1 MKIVMYLIVLIV
13 LLIASLSYREGF
25 ESGSYAYLAPNDILI
40 TDETTKNK
48 FITAGKKTAAIF
60 FPEITLTDEKINQ
73 IKSEMNKTKDISLD
87 EINYYIQN
95 NKWPYNSYISNY
107 ATTNKESILNKLKD
121 TKIKT
126 LDDLQKVVP
135 TRLFYKY
142 FIESTE
148 TQISPPPL
156 SNNIYMGKAVAP
168 AEAPIATPSEPKTIH
183 PPFSSENYS
192 KLQSICSTLK

>member
-1 MKIVMYLIVLIV
+1 MKIVMYLILLVI

-48 FITAGKKTAAIF
+48 FITAGKKTAAVF
-60 FPEITLTDEKINQ
+60 FPEIILTDENITQ

>member
-1 MKIVMYLIVLIV
+1 MLLLYFIVLVV
-13 LLIASLSYREGF
+13 LLITSLSYREGF

-168 AEAPIATPSEPKTIH
+168 VEAPILKDEPKTIH

>member
-1 MKIVMYLIVLIV
+1 MLMYLILLIS
-13 LLIASLSYREGF
+13 LLIASLSYKEGF
-25 ESGSYAYLAPNDILI
+25 ETGTYAYLAPNNIFVA
-40 TDETTKNK
+40 DETTKNK
-48 FITAGKKTAAIF
+48 FITAGKKTAAVF
-60 FPEITLTDEKINQ
+60 FPEITLTDENINL

-107 ATTNKESILNKLKD
+107 ATTNKEYIFNMLKD

-126 LDDLQKVVP
+126 LDDLQKVFP
-135 TRLFYKY
+135 IRLFYKY

-148 TQISPPPL
+148 TKLSPPPL

-168 AEAPIATPSEPKTIH
+168 ADAPAAKPSTEPKATIH
-183 PPFSSENYS
+183 PPFSSENYT

>member
-1 MKIVMYLIVLIV
+1 MYLIVLIV

>member
-1 MKIVMYLIVLIV
+1 MKIILYLIFLII
-13 LLIASLSYREGF
+13 LLIASLSFKEGF
-25 ESGSYAYLAPNDILI
+25 ESGQYGYLAPNVILV
-40 TDETTKNK
+40 TDETTKNN
-48 FITAGKKTAAIF
+48 FITAAKKTGAVF
-60 FPEITLTDEKINQ
+60 FPEITFTEERINQ
-73 IKSEMNKTKDISLD
+73 IKNEMNKTKEISLD

-107 ATTNKESILNKLKD
+107 LTRNKDSILDKIKH
-121 TKIKT
+121 TKIKSS
-126 LDDLQKVVP
+126 DDLQKVIP

-156 SNNIYMGKAVAP
+156 SNDIYMGKAVAP
-168 AEAPIATPSEPKTIH
+168 ADTPTPVEPTATIR
-183 PPFSSENYS
+183 PPFSSDNYT

>member
-13 LLIASLSYREGF
+13 LLIYSLSYREGF

>member
-1 MKIVMYLIVLIV
+1 MK
-13 LLIASLSYREGF
+13 LLKINSLRPVRKRQLF
-25 ESGSYAYLAPNDILI
+25 
-40 TDETTKNK
+40 
-48 FITAGKKTAAIF
+48 F
-60 FPEITLTDEKINQ
+60 FPEIILTDENITQ
-73 IKSEMNKTKDISLD
+73 IKNEMNKTKEISLD

-107 ATTNKESILNKLKD
+107 LITNKESIID
-121 TKIKT
+121 KIKNTKMKT
-126 LDDLQKVVP
+126 LEDIQKVFP

-148 TQISPPPL
+148 TPISPPPL

>member
-1 MKIVMYLIVLIV
+1 MKIILYLIGLIV
-13 LLIASLSYREGF
+13 LLIASLSFREGF
-25 ESGSYAYLAPNDILI
+25 ETGTYAYLAPNDILVA
-40 TDETTKNK
+40 DETTKNN
-48 FITAGKKTAAIF
+48 FIAAGKKTAAVF
-60 FPEITLTDEKINQ
+60 FPEITLTDENINQ
-73 IKSEMNKTKDISLD
+73 IKDEMNKTKEISLD

-107 ATTNKESILNKLKD
+107 LSTNKEFIVD
-121 TKIKT
+121 KIKNT
-126 LDDLQKVVP
+126 KMKTDDLQKVIP

-148 TQISPPPL
+148 TQLSPPPL

-168 AEAPIATPSEPKTIH
+168 AEAPVLKDEPKTIH

>member
-1 MKIVMYLIVLIV
+1 MLLLYFIVLVV
-13 LLIASLSYREGF
+13 LLITSLSFKEGF
-25 ESGSYAYLAPNDILI
+25 ESGQYAYLAPNDILI

-48 FITAGKKTAAIF
+48 FITAGKKTAAVF
-60 FPEITLTDEKINQ
+60 FPEIILTDENITQ
-73 IKSEMNKTKDISLD
+73 IKNEMNKTKEISLD

-107 ATTNKESILNKLKD
+107 LITNKESIID
-121 TKIKT
+121 KIKNTKMKT
-126 LDDLQKVVP
+126 LEDIQKVFP

-148 TQISPPPL
+148 TQLSPLPL
-156 SNNIYMGKAVAP
+156 SNNIYMGKAVP
-168 AEAPIATPSEPKTIH
+168 PVEAPILKDEPKTIH